1 MTDTPTLDAFLA
13 DIAALKARNAE
24 LEAPWRRPPRRP
36 SRLASLAARSRP
48 SASISR
54 TAPCTRTSIT
64 RCRAGRSSNGPHRS
78 ASMPCG
84 WRFGLRR
91 CKQAGTPLDGSRCAR
106 DGCWLDAATVSSA
119 SRPVERT
126 SIRGCVGAPIT
137 QGDLVE
143 FWSDFADAFQGHPAL
158 LGYGLMNEPPAD
170 ISGWPE
176 TCQACVDTIREV
188 DEQTLIIVP
197 GRGAWTWN
205 WTQINNTMDQVKDPS
220 GRMCHEAHQYAD
232 SDSSGRFAYSYE
244 GHEWPR
250 WTREM
255 GEGNQLDWLTAIT
268 KPYHSWLK
276 ERGVRG
282 ILGETGIPSSCM
294 WRGDLNAWAPHWDY
308 RDGWLGML
316 RRYVTQAASDGVPV
330 FLWTAGQH
338 YAENKLAI
346 AYDAPAGVAN
356 PVADLIARAERNTA
370 EDCVRSL

>member
-24 LEAPWRRPPRRP
+24 LEAEQPPAPAPEPTGFFGRPLSPVCLNIADGAVYPHVNYKMP
-36 SRLASLAARSRP
+36 SRPILEWAASLGVNAVRVAFRIEALQ
-48 SASISR
+48 ASPG
-54 TAPCTRTSIT
+54 AP
-64 RCRAGRSSNGPHRS
+64 
-78 ASMPCG
+78 
-84 WRFGLRR
+84 F
-91 CKQAGTPLDGSRCAR
+91 DGSRVIEMDAV
-106 DGCWLDAATVSSA
+106 LDAADKLGIGVMWDA
-119 SRPVERT
+119 HQF
-126 SIRGCVGAPIT
+126 GDAWGAPIT

-188 DEQTLIIVP
+188 DEQTLIMVP

-338 YAENKLAI
+338 YAENKLVV

-356 PVADLIARAERNTA
+356 PVVDLIRELNAALPRI
-370 EDCVRSL
+370 V